1 MPFKRYSLDCVVNIN
16 DCKIDI
22 EYDGWFFH
30 KDKVNA
36 DAKRNQELCDAGI
49 KVLRVKSGSLVPD
62 EQLLVNAII
71 NLSQSDLFYDEIILK
86 DWEYRENN
94 N

>member
-36 DAKRNQELCDAGI
+36 DTKRNQELCDVGI